1 MQSLQHVLTEQHVI
15 LFVRAFLALVLLT
28 AGIAKLVKRR
38 EFVEVVRNYR
48 LLPERMA
55 GFVGRSLPVIEVVV
69 AIGLL
74 LGIFIYWLAI
84 IAIGLFLLFGSA
96 VAINLLRG
104 RRNISCGCF
113 GPQRNHHLSWRLVIR
128 NALFAS
134 LAAII
139 WQVSHA
145 INRVERLPISEMIAT
160 MLVAGAALASWW
172 LWGVIVKMWRLP
184 DDGHLLSSNQSQRS
198 VKRLSL
204 VKVGRR

>member
-48 LLPERMA
+48 LLPESLA
-55 GFVGRSLPVIEVVV
+55 GFMGRSLPVIEVVV

-113 GPQRNHHLSWRLVIR
+113 GPQQNHRLTWGLVMR
-128 NALFAS
+128 NAVFAG
-134 LAAII
+134 LATMI
-139 WQVSHA
+139 WQGHHMFDRIEQS
-145 INRVERLPISEMIAT
+145 PIGETVAT
-160 MLVAGAALASWW
+160 MLVAGAVLASWW